1 MARLVV
7 TGASGF
13 LGSALARHW
22 AARGHDVHAL
32 VRSTSAL
39 ARLQPASERLTLH
52 VADAP
57 DAAAAVVGALAPD
70 AIAHTACAYGRAG
83 ESARAVF
90 EANVALGV
98 AMLQAVA
105 DGAAPVTFLNTGS
118 ALAPDVSL
126 YALSKRQFSDW
137 GAAAA
142 ARDPQRLRFVDLR
155 LQHMYGAGDDASKF
169 STRVLHA
176 CHANEPALDLT
187 AGEQRRDF
195 IYIDDVVSA
204 YDAVLARA
212 GELAAHEI
220 IAVGSGHAPPL
231 RKFVELVH
239 RLTAARTELRFG
251 ALPYRP
257 NEAMHCDAD
266 TARLRSLG
274 WQPAFDL
281 ASGLRETLRKEFS
294 A

>member
-1 MARLVV
+1 MARLLV

-13 LGSALARHW
+13 LGSALARRW
-22 AARGHDVHAL
+22 VAGGHDVHAL
-32 VRSTSAL
+32 VRTTSSL
-39 ARLQPASERLTLH
+39 ARLQAVREGFTLH
-52 VADAP
+52 VADGP
-57 DAAAAVVGALAPD
+57 DAAAAVVRALAPG

-83 ESARAVF
+83 ESARTVF

-98 AMLQAVA
+98 ALLQAVV
-105 DGAAPVTFLNTGS
+105 DGAVATTFLNTGS

-137 GAAAA
+137 GGAAA

-169 STRVLHA
+169 STRVLRA
-176 CHANEPALDLT
+176 CRANEPVLALT

-212 GELAAHEI
+212 GELAAHET
-220 IAVGSGHAPPL
+220 IAVGSGQAPPL
-231 RKFVELVH
+231 REFVELVH
-239 RLTAARTELRFG
+239 RLTASRTELRFG

-257 NEAMHCDAD
+257 REAMHSSAD
-266 TARLRSLG
+266 TTRLRSLG
-274 WQPAFDL
+274 WRPAFDL
-281 ASGLRETLRKEFS
+281 ASGLQETLRKEFG